1 MIEINKIT
9 DFKILGKL
17 GEGSFSNVFKGLI
30 ILSVRRIT
38 DDQIYAMKR
47 IQMNQISYKDKENA
61 LNEIRYLASIKS
73 PYIIE
78 YKDSFYDDVHECLC
92 IIMEYAIYGDLN
104 SYIEKS

>member
-38 DDQIYAMKR
+38 DD
-47 IQMNQISYKDKENA
+47 
-61 LNEIRYLASIKS
+61 
-73 PYIIE
+73 
-78 YKDSFYDDVHECLC
+78 
-92 IIMEYAIYGDLN
+92 
-104 SYIEKS
+104 